1 MNVRRRRAVVVII
14 ASSVLVTVVM
24 VAILLLARREP
35 AADSQLLASQAR
47 ALAESGLERSL
58 WALSNAGAPGAL
70 RALPAAGVAAEA
82 PYDGSTFVPVG
93 PTGGFMVRVAGL
105 GPNQATVVA
114 VGWSP
119 TNAPSDGRAKAKRRI
134 EATVARLRDLAREA
148 PCVLCVGAHLTLAG
162 GAKVDARP
170 SGGATASG
178 CGEKIP
184 VWAAGGLTL
193 AGAAEVLG
201 GPLAGLAARAS
212 AGADVSLSDDDLD
225 ILRSKAKFQG
235 TYLRP
240 ASDAPL
246 ALTRLPDGLVFVD
259 TLDGSNPTA
268 PPRRATLARVRITAG
283 SFASQPFKGWI
294 VVNGA
299 VDVGAGFGGIRGIVY
314 AADTITTSGFGD
326 DAIDGIVIARHVSG
340 AKTASLSDARIV
352 FDCGAARGAGHVPT
366 GWFVR
371 PGTYREGQG

>member
-1 MNVRRRRAVVVII
+1 MVII
-14 ASSVLVTVVM
+14 ASSVILTV
-24 VAILLLARREP
+24 LLAVVLSRLRRESSF
-35 AADSQLLASQAR
+35 DTQLLASRAR
-47 ALAESGLERSL
+47 ALAESGLERAL
-58 WALSNAGAPGAL
+58 WALSNLGAPGAL
-70 RALPAAGVAAEA
+70 RAVPSPGAAAEA

-93 PTGGFMVRVAGL
+93 PNGGFLVRVTGL

-119 TNAPSDGRAKAKRRI
+119 TNAPSDARARAKRRI

-148 PCVLCVGAHLTLAG
+148 PCVLCVNARLTLAG
-162 GAKVDARP
+162 RAKVDARP
-170 SGGATASG
+170 SAGADASG

-184 VWAAGGLTL
+184 VWAAGGVAL
-193 AGAAEVLG
+193 AGAAEVLSPAPA
-201 GPLAGLAARAS
+201 GPRARLV
-212 AGADVSLSDDDLD
+212 AGADLSLSDDDLD

-240 ASDAPL
+240 AVDAPL
-246 ALTRLPDGLVFVD
+246 ALTQVPDGLVFVD
-259 TLDGSNPTA
+259 TVDGSNPTA
-268 PPRRATLARVRITAG
+268 ATSRAALARVRIAPG
-283 SFASQPFKGWI
+283 SFASRPFKGWI

-314 AADTITTSGFGD
+314 AADTITTAGFGD
-326 DAIDGIVIARHVSG
+326 DAIDGVVIARHVSG
-340 AKTASLSDARIV
+340 AKAASFRDARII
-352 FDCGAARGAGHVPT
+352 FDCGAARGAGHVST